1 MLINKKNEEFLD
13 LFFKKHKL
21 FFCDDFPW
29 QFFNYENGTIDKN
42 QNTNV
47 RTDYLFSKY
56 GFFRET
62 LKERDINYIN
72 KERKKR
78 LDYTY
83 YHRQRRYIVQ
93 ELIDDNFFNP
103 THHSFQPRE
112 IDSIIDF
119 YDIETFDNA
128 KLVTHPGHTRFQSSC
143 FLRKNLNKCLVY
155 VNKEHYRD
163 NLFTKQMKEI
173 KNYSELFDYWK
184 PLKNVKKENL
194 RFDFISPNYVDPIR
208 IDIKNG
214 TKYHKQTEC
223 NVLKLW
229 DYYDITEVDKEK
241 NIIKGQS
248 ILHSTRYIDYA
259 FDSSEQIADI
269 LFEKKLTIYTN
280 SKDDVKLYFKLIRN
294 NLVHSAKKI
303 IEKKKHTQYFFDE
316 LKYYDFDVVVVDEKP
331 KNISELNS
339 NKGFAIWIDKSILY
353 DIKREI
359 YEFTFFTRKDIKS
372 AETKDGKISITNC
385 RYTGNEKW
393 NINKEFYL

>member
-1 MLINKKNEEFLD
+1 MLIDKKNKKFID
-13 LFFKKHKL
+13 LFFNKHRL

-29 QFFNYENGTIDKN
+29 QFFNYENGTINKN
-42 QNTNV
+42 ENINV
-47 RTDYLFSKY
+47 RADYLFSKC

-72 KERKKR
+72 KERQKR
-78 LDYTY
+78 LDFTY

-103 THHSFQPRE
+103 THHSFKPRE
-112 IDSIIDF
+112 DNSVVNF

-128 KLVTHPGHTRFQSSC
+128 KLITHPGHTRFQSSC
-143 FLRKNLNKCLVY
+143 FLRKNLNKCFVY
-155 VNKEHYRD
+155 VNKEYYRD
-163 NLFTKQMKEI
+163 DLFTKQMKEI

-194 RFDFISPNYVDPIR
+194 RFDFISPKYDDPTK

-229 DYYDITEVDKEK
+229 DYYDVNDIDSRE
-241 NIIKGQS
+241 S
-248 ILHSTRYIDYA
+248 ILHSTKYIDYV
-259 FDSSEQIADI
+259 FDSSEQIADT

-280 SKDDVKLYFKLIRN
+280 SNDDVKLYFKLIRN
-294 NLVHSAKKI
+294 KLVNSSKKI
-303 IEKKKHTQYFFDE
+303 MAKKKHAQYFFDE
-316 LKYYDFDVVVVDEKP
+316 LKHYDFDVVVVDKKP
-331 KNISELNS
+331 KNISELNE

-353 DIKREI
+353 TIKREI

-372 AETKDGKISITNC
+372 AETEDGKISITNC
-385 RYTGNEKW
+385 RYTGDKRW
-393 NINKEFYL
+393 KIHKEFYS